1 MSYQNDS
8 SAAPFTREEY
18 LLFEKRFQEGYNIPD
33 PRFCLWLQHQKH
45 TNSVYNSSHSDEAPV
60 SRSPSYATSSHCG
73 SSDDDYPA
81 PSSKH
86 AASPL
91 WTKFLVVPSPP
102 YKSNPKAQGKARVL
116 TSTSFLEELEAKE
129 QKKKE
134 AAEVKEK
141 RRKEREERKAENL
154 KLKLQK
160 QRDKMAKQVA
170 RRTAC
175 VKKINSKYF
184 CINHSSI

>member
-1 MSYQNDS
+1 MSESSSYADDTSHQTDS
-8 SAAPFTREEY
+8 SAVPFTREEH

-33 PRFCLWLQHQKH
+33 PRFCLWLQHQKR
-45 TNSVYNSSHSDEAPV
+45 TNSANSSHSNEAPV
-60 SRSPSYATSSHCG
+60 SRSPSCATSSYCG

-91 WTKFLVVPSPP
+91 WSKFLVVPSPP

-141 RRKEREERKAENL
+141 
-154 KLKLQK
+154 
-160 QRDKMAKQVA
+160 
-170 RRTAC
+170 
-175 VKKINSKYF
+175 
-184 CINHSSI
+184 